1 MPAID
6 KYNGIGPDAV
16 QAKTGKT
23 WPEWFAVLDTAGCRT
38 MTHQEIVAVVR
49 GKYGVGP
56 WWQQMVTVGYE
67 QGRGRRVKHETAA
80 GFSVSRSKTIAVPIG
95 QLFAAWK
102 DRRKRARWLAD
113 PDYTVRTAT
122 SNRSMRITWIDGI
135 THVDVGFFEKGTRKS
150 QVAVEHSK
158 LASAKQAE
166 KMKTYW
172 AKQLD
177 KLQALLIPSEA
188 EA

>member
-1 MPAID
+1 MPTTD
-6 KYNGIGPDAV
+6 KYNGISSDAV

-23 WPEWFAVLDTAGCRT
+23 WPEWFRVLDAAGGKTMDHKGIVAVLDT
-38 MTHQEIVAVVR
+38 H
-49 GKYGVGP
+49 GVGS

-67 QGRGRRVKHETAA
+67 QARGRRVKHETAA

-122 SNRSMRITWIDGI
+122 SNRSMRITWIDGK
-135 THVDVGFFEKGTRKS
+135 THVDVGFFEKGTGKS